1 MQVGQV
7 IAGLVKKGVR
17 EFVVCPGAH
26 DAVIVEVLVILEE
39 RGAVKL
45 WSHFEERGAGFF
57 ALGRAMTGKPCA
69 VVTTSGT
76 AAAELLPAVIEAHY
90 QARPLVVV
98 TADRPERFRGS
109 GAPQAI
115 EQAGLF
121 GGYVEGGDDVVVGS
135 SKFQAPSSNAEE
147 RGLMEGWSGRGAWQV
162 NVCLEEDAEVGEVPE
177 VEVGRYGPVS
187 RRLEL
192 GELAGFL
199 REGIHRGLV
208 VMVGDLKPEDR
219 EEAFHFCHGLG
230 APVVAEATSGL
241 REALVTLQVPNADR
255 ALAANPP
262 GKVLRLGGVPSGRFW
277 RDLERLPEVEVCSVT
292 QRGFSGLARES
303 LVVAGEVGRVIRGLG
318 DVDPWGDVLDH
329 LRNAEAV
336 RARIEELLE
345 EYPDSEP
352 ALVRTLSAFASLGSS
367 VFLGNSLPIREWNR
381 CAQWQRPV
389 PDVRANRGANGID
402 GQVSSWLGWSA
413 EWQDAWAVLGD
424 LTALYDLA
432 APAMLGQVENKGR
445 VLAVINNSG
454 GRIFE
459 RLPRLEGMSG
469 RTRKLLRAPQE
480 ARLGHWAEMWGMDH
494 LRVDTGEGFDA
505 LEGRDAA
512 RSLLLELVPDER
524 QTAALWSKLG

>member
-7 IAGLVKKGVR
+7 IGGLIEKGVR

-26 DAVIVEVLVILEE
+26 DAVIVEVLVGLEAK
-39 RGAVKL
+39 GLVKL

-57 ALGRAMTGKPCA
+57 ALGRTMNGMPCA

-98 TADRPERFRGS
+98 TADRPQRFRGS

-121 GGYVEGGDDVVVGS
+121 GGYVEGSDDVVVES
-135 SKFQAPSSNAEE
+135 SKIQIPNPKEE
-147 RGLMEGWSGRGAWQV
+147 EAGLLSGWSGRGAWQV
-162 NVCLEEDAEVGEVPE
+162 NVCLEEDAELGEVPE
-177 VEVGRYGPVS
+177 VEVGSFAPVS
-187 RRLEL
+187 PRLGL

-199 REGIHRGLV
+199 REGLHRGLV
-208 VMVGDLKPEDR
+208 VMVGDLEPEDR
-219 EEAFHFCHGLG
+219 EDVFHFCHDLG

-241 REALVTLQVPNADR
+241 REGLVALQVPHADR
-255 ALAANPP
+255 ALEANPP

-277 RDLERLPEVEVCSVT
+277 RDLERLPEVRVCSVT

-303 LVVAGEVGRVIRGLG
+303 LVVNGEVGRVIRGLG
-318 DVDPWGDVLDH
+318 DVDRWGDVLDH
-329 LRNAEAV
+329 LRDAPAA
-336 RARIEELLE
+336 RARMDELLA

-352 ALVRTLSAFASLGSS
+352 ALVHTLSAFASLGSS

-381 CAQWQRPV
+381 FGQWQRPV
-389 PDVRANRGANGID
+389 PEVRANRGANGID

-413 EWQDAWAVLGD
+413 ELEDAWAVLGD
-424 LTALYDLA
+424 LTTLYDLG
-432 APAMLGQVENKGR
+432 APALLGQVENKGR
-445 VLAVINNSG
+445 VLAVINNAG

-459 RLPRLEGMSG
+459 RLPRLEEMAP
-469 RTRKLLRAPQE
+469 RTRELLRARVE
-480 ARLGHWAEMWGMDH
+480 CGLGEWARMWSMDH
-494 LRVDTGEGFDA
+494 LRVRSSVDFDA
-505 LEGRDAA
+505 LEERAPGRP
-512 RSLLLELVPDER
+512 LLLEVVPDEG
-524 QTAALWSKLG
+524 QTAALWQKLG